1 MELVLLRQGQSTWN
15 LENRFT
21 RWPDIP
27 LSQTGIEEAKQA
39 GRLLKEEGY
48 DFDICYTSYLKRA
61 IHTLFFTSQ

>member
-21 RWPDIP
+21 RWTDVP

-39 GRLLKEEGY
+39 GRLLKEEG
-48 DFDICYTSYLKRA
+48 L
-61 IHTLFFTSQ
+61 